1 MSNPKRTGLLLVML
15 LLMAAV
21 AAGCGGGG
29 AEAEGKKTVH
39 IYQFK
44 VEISE
49 PLARL
54 KTEFEKEHPD
64 IQLDIQSVGGGTDY
78 GASLRA
84 KFSSGD
90 EPDIFTIGG
99 NRERDMWLEYLEDL
113 SGEPWAGDVKELAAE
128 QMTVDG
134 KLYGMPMNLEGYGF
148 IYNKDLFKQA
158 GITDKPVTLTQLRE
172 AAEKLKAA
180 GIIPFANGYQEWFVL
195 GNHNVNVA
203 FAQQPDPEA
212 FITGLTEGTEKFRD
226 NEIFDKWV
234 DLLDVTMEYGNNNPL
249 STDYNAQVTMFANG
263 EAAMMQQGNWT
274 QPQLDGINPDLNL
287 GILPM
292 PIDDT
297 AEDNDQLYVGVPNN
311 WVINKNS
318 PVKEEA
324 KLFLE
329 WLVTSDTGK
338 KFITKEFQFIPALDS
353 IQATEEEMG
362 PLGAEVLA
370 YTDAGKALSW
380 NWSRLPNGMPNE
392 LYSSIQ
398 AYLGGQLTKEQMLD
412 QFQTNWDNLSVQ

>member
-1 MSNPKRTGLLLVML
+1 MRKQRRILLACSLLLAGL
-15 LLMAAV
+15 T
-21 AAGCGGGG
+21 AGCGRSSDNANGI
-29 AEAEGKKTVH
+29 KTVH

-49 PLARL
+49 ALASM
-54 KTEFEKEHPD
+54 KTEFEKEHPE
-64 IQLDIQSVGGGTDY
+64 IRLEIQSVGGGTDY

-99 NRERDMWLEYLEDL
+99 NNERDMWLEYLEDL
-113 SGEPWAGDVKELAAE
+113 SDEAWAKDLKPLAAE

-158 GITDKPVTLTQLRE
+158 GITEKPLTLTALRE
-172 AAEKLKAA
+172 AADKLKAA
-180 GIIPFANGYQEWFVL
+180 GITPFTNGYQEWFVL

-203 FAQQPDPEA
+203 FAQQSEPEA
-212 FITGLTEGTEKFRD
+212 FIAGLTDGSKSFAGD
-226 NEIFDKWV
+226 PIFSKWI
-234 DLLDVTMEYGNNNPL
+234 DLLDLTVEYGNKNPL
-249 STDYNAQVTMFANG
+249 STDYNTQVTMLASG

-274 QPQLDGINPDLNL
+274 QAQIDGINPDLNL

-297 AEDNDQLYVGVPNN
+297 PEDNDKLYVGVPSN
-311 WVINKNS
+311 WVVNKYS

-324 KLFLE
+324 KVFLD
-329 WLVTSDTGK
+329 WLVTSETGK
-338 KFITKEFQFIPALDS
+338 SYITKEFQFIPALDS
-353 IQATEEEMG
+353 IEGTEEDLG
-362 PLGAEVLA
+362 ALGAEVLE
-370 YTDAGKALSW
+370 YTDKDQALTW
-380 NWSRLPNGMPNE
+380 NWTRLPNGMPQE
-392 LYSSIQ
+392 LSSSIQ
-398 AYLGGQLTKEQMLD
+398 GYLGSKLTKEGMLKE
-412 QFQTNWDNLSVQ
+412 FQTNWDNLSVQ

>member
-1 MSNPKRTGLLLVML
+1 MRRTSGWLLSAALLPALLLS
-15 LLMAAV
+15 
-21 AAGCGGGG
+21 GCGGRSDEDGVT
-29 AEAEGKKTVH
+29 TVH

-44 VEISE
+44 VEIAE
-49 PLARL
+49 ALTAM
-54 KTEFEKEHPD
+54 KAEFEKEHPE
-64 IQLDIQSVGGGTDY
+64 IRLDIQTVGGGTDY

-99 NRERDMWLEYLEDL
+99 NNERDMWLEYLEDL
-113 SGEPWAGDVKELAAE
+113 SGESWAPDVKPLAAE

-148 IYNKDLFKQA
+148 IYNKDLFRQA
-158 GITDKPVTLTQLRE
+158 GITEKPVTLSALRE
-172 AAEKLKAA
+172 SARKLQDA
-180 GIIPFANGYQEWFVL
+180 GITPFANGYQEWFVL

-203 FAQQPDPEA
+203 FAQQPDPAA
-212 FITGLTEGTEKFRD
+212 FIAGLTDGSKTFAD
-226 NEIFDKWV
+226 DPVFSQWV
-234 DLLDVTMEYGNNNPL
+234 DLLDLTVEFGNPNPL
-249 STDYNAQVTMFANG
+249 STDYNTQVTMLAGG

-274 QPQLDGINPDLNL
+274 QGQIDGIDPDLNL

-297 AEDNDQLYVGVPNN
+297 AEDNDKLYVGVPSN

-324 KLFLE
+324 KVFLD
-329 WLVTSDTGK
+329 WMVTSDTGK
-338 KFITKEFQFIPALDS
+338 RYITKEFQFIPALDS
-353 IQATEEEMG
+353 IEGTEEDLG
-362 PLGAEVLA
+362 ALGAEVLA
-370 YTDAGKALSW
+370 YTDKDQALTW

-392 LYSSIQ
+392 LSSSIQ
-398 AYLGGQLTKEQMLD
+398 GYLGGKLTKEGMLKE
-412 QFQTNWDNLSVQ
+412 FQKNWDNLSVQ